1 MSFRKLF
8 TTAILFALSLSSVA
22 CSNGANPSRQ
32 VTNPPATAEP
42 ERVPGQYIIKLAD
55 GATLNSA
62 LKYFEPYEVKKSQW
76 LMQDYFLIEISRDPG
91 MAKILEIGKQAEEIV
106 NIEPNLIAHTMPAQ

>member
-1 MSFRKLF
+1 MSFRKQF
-8 TTAILFALSLSSVA
+8 AIAIFFALSLSSAA
-22 CSNGANPSRQ
+22 CSHGANPSRQ
-32 VTNPPATAEP
+32 VTNPPAVAEP

-76 LMQDYFLIEISRDPG
+76 LMQDYFLIEVTRDPG
-91 MAKILEIGKQAEEIV
+91 VARMLEIGRHAEEIL